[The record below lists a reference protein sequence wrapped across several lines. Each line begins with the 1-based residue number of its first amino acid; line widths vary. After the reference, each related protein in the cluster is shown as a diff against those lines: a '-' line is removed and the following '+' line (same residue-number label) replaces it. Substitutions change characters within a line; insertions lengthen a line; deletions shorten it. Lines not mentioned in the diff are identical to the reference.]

1 MALIR
6 SLSMARSNSAKTPLI
21 WSRLGRR
28 GCWSRRAA
36 GEGRGRRRGPS
47 FAKSYCS
54 IDADLTRAAAVLG
67 DLFRL
72 TGVRYDAQRF
82 AERAL
87 AVVLAHWPAVEALAS
102 ALIEDRRIEGERVE
116 RIIDRSI

>member
-1 MALIR
+1 M
-6 SLSMARSNSAKTPLI
+6 
-21 WSRLGRR
+21 
-28 GCWSRRAA
+28 
-36 GEGRGRRRGPS
+36 
-47 FAKSYCS
+47 
-54 IDADLTRAAAVLG
+54 LG

-102 ALIEDRRIEGERVE
+102 ALIENRRIEGEDVE
-116 RIIDRSI
+116 QIIDHSMIWS

>member
-1 MALIR
+1 
-6 SLSMARSNSAKTPLI
+6 
-21 WSRLGRR
+21 
-28 GCWSRRAA
+28 
-36 GEGRGRRRGPS
+36 
-47 FAKSYCS
+47 
-54 IDADLTRAAAVLG
+54 VLG

-72 TGVRYDAQRF
+72 TDVRYDAQRF

>member
-1 MALIR
+1 M
-6 SLSMARSNSAKTPLI
+6 
-21 WSRLGRR
+21 
-28 GCWSRRAA
+28 
-36 GEGRGRRRGPS
+36 

-72 TGVRYDAQRF
+72 TDVRYDAQRF